1 MFSIR
6 AKMLEVRDAV
16 HDIKDVAMSNIPVV
30 FKNED
35 ASSPASLVQEATIV
49 VLLVALVL
57 IPLGLQQ
64 LAQANTT
71 GLSAA
76 TVTAIGAIGVI
87 VVASI
92 VIAIL
97 NFAMKSKK

>member
-1 MFSIR
+1 
-6 AKMLEVRDAV
+6 MLGVRDAV
-16 HDIKDVAMSNIPVV
+16 HDIKDGVLGV

-35 ASSPASLVQEATIV
+35 ASSPAALVQEATIV

-97 NFAMKSKK
+97 NFAMKGKK

>member
-16 HDIKDVAMSNIPVV
+16 QDIKDGVPDV

-35 ASSPASLVQEATIV
+35 ASSPAALVQEATIV

-97 NFAMKSKK
+97 NFAMKGKK